1 MRVVGLDVCK
11 NSVVACILDDVR
23 PTEPRQFYYDSNFP
37 RFYTDASGIKS
48 LLELKPDV
56 AVMEPTGVNYM
67 KLWAAHLNQH
77 GVKVILV
84 GHKQLRSLRENLGL
98 PDKDDPADAL
108 ALACYYLEHQG
119 SDSRFVRQRDP
130 VIAQI
135 RDLVLRLYHLNRVQ
149 SPIINRIRQ
158 DLAWQFPEVQN
169 VGLDATLFWGWLA
182 LERKAVRYDK
192 LYEQTVG
199 LGLERETR
207 HGAAQL
213 VQLQRREREI
223 EQAMRHLMKDLRF
236 TQYRKVFASFG
247 FGERVEALILSQI
260 YPLENYL
267 VDGKP
272 EIRIRKGKNSGQ
284 PTKRHLSRRRFQKA
298 LGVAPTRE
306 DSGDKHSSKKAGS
319 SRMAHGAM
327 AVAVYPRR
335 TTTQQ
340 SEKSFGQT
348 IRRTARCPEENLP
361 RETGALEAVSQ
372 SSSHAVS
379 GIGEGSRSARRR

>member
-1 MRVVGLDVCK
+1 MRVIGLDVCK

-56 AVMEPTGVNYM
+56 AVMEPTGVNYS
-67 KLWAAHLNQH
+67 KLWAAHLGKC
-77 GVKVILV
+77 GVKVALV
-84 GHKQLRSLRENLGL
+84 GHKQLRLYRENLGL

-108 ALACYYLEHQG
+108 ALACYYLEHQM
-119 SDSRFVRQRDP
+119 SQTRFVRQRDP

-135 RDLVLRLYHLNRVQ
+135 RDLVLRLFHLNRVR
-149 SPIINRIRQ
+149 SPTINRIRQ
-158 DLAWQFPEVQN
+158 DLAWQFPEVAHIN
-169 VGLDATLFWGWLA
+169 LNAPLFWSWLA
-182 LERKAVRYDK
+182 EEKNASRYDV
-192 LYEQTVG
+192 LYSKTVG
-199 LGLERETR
+199 LGLQSETR
-207 HGAAQL
+207 NSAKAL
-213 VQLQRREREI
+213 CELQRRERALELS
-223 EQAMRHLMKDLRF
+223 MRQLMKDNRF

-272 EIRIRKGKNSGQ
+272 EVRIRKGKNSGQ

-306 DSGDKHSSKKAGS
+306 DSGDKTSRKKAGS
-319 SRMAHGAM
+319 SLCRMALWQWVFTRIEPKRNRVKSKLG
-327 AVAVYPRR
+327 
-335 TTTQQ
+335 QQ
-340 SEKSFGQT
+340 LG
-348 IRRTARCPEENLP
+348 N
-361 RETGALEAVSQ
+361 ALEQEKKTRPVKLARSRIASKAADLLFRELVRELSQ
-372 SSSHAVS
+372 
-379 GIGEGSRSARRR
+379 